1 MGRIVSDMVRE
12 GKVTREEYLAA
23 NWNGYLGRTAEDF
36 KEPFTSD
43 LPEIRELGLELV
55 SIRSVKHYTLQQ
67 IFHNVNKD
75 TTDKLKY
82 SERIVAMVYP
92 WLHHAIYRGLSDSR
106 TEDEKEMIT
115 DQYFRRIQT
124 YAFEH
129 SDYKPYLVFTE
140 VVMKRNLQ

>member
-1 MGRIVSDMVRE
+1 MTCGIE
-12 GKVTREEYLAA
+12 EEYHATNINA
-23 NWNGYLGRTAEDF
+23 YLRRTADDF

-55 SIRSVKHYTLQQ
+55 STVKHYTLPPT
-67 IFHNVNKD
+67 FDVVNKD

-92 WLHHAIYRGLSDSR
+92 WLHDVFYRGLSDSR
-106 TEDEKEMIT
+106 SEDEKRMII
-115 DQYFRRIQT
+115 DQYFCRIQT

-129 SDYKPYLVFTE
+129 SDFKPYLFFTE
-140 VVMKRNLQ
+140 VVMKKKK

>member
-1 MGRIVSDMVRE
+1 MTKE
-12 GKVTREEYLAA
+12 GIITQEEYLATNINA
-23 NWNGYLGRTAEDF
+23 YLRRTTEDF

-43 LPEIRELGLELV
+43 LPGIKELGLELV
-55 SIRSVKHYTLQQ
+55 SIRSVKHYTPHPT
-67 IFHNVNKD
+67 FDVVNED

-92 WLHHAIYRGLSDSR
+92 WLHDVIYRGFSNSR
-106 TEDEKEMIT
+106 TEEEKKMII

-129 SDYKPYLVFTE
+129 SDFKPYLFFTE
-140 VVMKRNLQ
+140 VVVKKNK